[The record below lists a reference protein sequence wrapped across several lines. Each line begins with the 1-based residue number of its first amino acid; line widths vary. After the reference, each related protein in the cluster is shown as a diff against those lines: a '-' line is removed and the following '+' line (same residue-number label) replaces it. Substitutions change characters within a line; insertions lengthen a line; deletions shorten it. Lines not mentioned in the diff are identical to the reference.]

1 MQRDEKLSTSV
12 TEDEKLNFRLLA
24 AGSGMNMSQALRKLV
39 YDELERHD
47 IETSRSDAEAQTE
60 RGLGNE
66 ECTDSEM

>member
-1 MQRDEKLSTSV
+1 MKRDEKLSTSV

-24 AGSGMNMSQALRKLV
+24 AGSGMNMSQALRTLV